1 MTTYCLTLLRCA
13 ILLSVHTGLTWEQQ
27 GVPCL
32 HATYLNTE
40 DILPLDAS
48 RSSLLRTQTCGYP
61 LAEHKNLPMM
71 WSLHHLNNE
80 PDLNI
85 GLCMTSSKKIGQ
97 VPRVDHHEF
106 LPLLASDSRLM
117 VIENNVFVSE
127 GEIDSS
133 EKVKHTF
140 MTEKVNDTISVELQ
154 AGSNVLKVRD
164 GPTTFDHQPIVIL
177 EDDPVVMES
186 ASFLFNKQPSVSTL
200 LRYHKGVLQVIMGSK
215 THLTKN
221 SRVVLVGHGS
231 KGSNGVARLGGY
243 GPDKLA
249 KVLAAMEIEDGRL
262 HSLNLVGCALGK
274 DLQFAEQLLQ
284 ALRSHNVDTELH
296 LSTSEL
302 SVSPSGEILTREEG
316 VWRQQDSSK
325 IVIAQLDQNGI
336 IMSRVEGS
344 NRGQCPWRGV
354 PCFRYLWNINI

>member
-1 MTTYCLTLLRCA
+1 
-13 ILLSVHTGLTWEQQ
+13 
-27 GVPCL
+27 
-32 HATYLNTE
+32 
-40 DILPLDAS
+40 
-48 RSSLLRTQTCGYP
+48 
-61 LAEHKNLPMM
+61 
-71 WSLHHLNNE
+71 
-80 PDLNI
+80 
-85 GLCMTSSKKIGQ
+85 
-97 VPRVDHHEF
+97 
-106 LPLLASDSRLM
+106 
-117 VIENNVFVSE
+117 
-127 GEIDSS
+127 
-133 EKVKHTF
+133 
-140 MTEKVNDTISVELQ
+140 
-154 AGSNVLKVRD
+154 
-164 GPTTFDHQPIVIL
+164 
-177 EDDPVVMES
+177 
-186 ASFLFNKQPSVSTL
+186 
-200 LRYHKGVLQVIMGSK
+200 MGSK

-221 SRVVLVGHGS
+221 SRLVLVGHGS

-249 KVLAAMEIEDGRL
+249 KVLVAMEIGDGRL

-344 NRGQCPWRGV
+344 NRGQVLDTYEVFPDLPSQTRLYESSLPPQPPKESGLSTGSFLQTAVLQLPPTLPAKTESFAFENVKTVLSESVLFPSSVLV
-354 PCFRYLWNINI
+354 PKPSPDSVPVSLVKPVPMCKPVLVSPFVHDPVPVSAPILVLSPEH

>member
-32 HATYLNTE
+32 HPTYLNTE
-40 DILPLDAS
+40 YILPLDTS

-61 LAEHKNLPMM
+61 LAEHKNLPMI

-106 LPLLASDSRLM
+106 LPLLDS
-117 VIENNVFVSE
+117 
-127 GEIDSS
+127 
-133 EKVKHTF
+133 
-140 MTEKVNDTISVELQ
+140 
-154 AGSNVLKVRD
+154 
-164 GPTTFDHQPIVIL
+164 
-177 EDDPVVMES
+177 ES
-186 ASFLFNKQPSVSTL
+186 
-200 LRYHKGVLQVIMGSK
+200 
-215 THLTKN
+215 

-325 IVIAQLDQNGI
+325 KVIAQLDQNGI

-344 NRGQCPWRGV
+344 NRGQRKHHLPH
-354 PCFRYLWNINI
+354 IS